1 PSPIPHPPSPI
12 PHPPPKNFLVNVLEV
27 WPEELEAD
35 RQIAILS
42 NYRPEQGNYRFFQ
55 ARIKDF
61 VSKNTKTV
69 KVTV

>member
-1 PSPIPHPPSPI
+1 M
-12 PHPPPKNFLVNVLEV
+12 FAEANVLEV

>member
-1 PSPIPHPPSPI
+1 MFAQT
-12 PHPPPKNFLVNVLEV
+12 NLLEV
-27 WPEELEAD
+27 WPGAVEAD
-35 RQIAILS
+35 GQIAIS
-42 NYRPEQGNYRFFQ
+42 GDYRPEQGNYRFFQ